1 MKPRGRTIV
10 IGEMTLTGRIKRSM
24 ISSKLKEAER
34 LGFDRAVIPASA
46 KGQIPRGMTMKVTAI
61 DSITELTK
69 LV

>member
-1 MKPRGRTIV
+1 
-10 IGEMTLTGRIKRSM
+10 MTLTGRIKGSM

-46 KGQIPRGMTMKVTAI
+46 KGQIPKNMKMAVKTI
-61 DSITELTK
+61 DSITELPK